1 MLRGQAVEFDAVS
14 HHCLLIPVQLRDAVG
29 GISPSFEVFADAE
42 RTNDPS
48 DAPTNGF
55 HGAVVEM
62 IIVIVGE
69 DEHVYGGKILDVIA
83 VCPFEGDKHPR
94 EGGGCFENGV
104 NEEGESIGAEKHG
117 RVSEPDQGVVIV
129 ARQRIERGVDNGER
143 IRRFET
149 GGTVEKKIAKA
160 LYKRL

>member
-1 MLRGQAVEFDAVS
+1 M
-14 HHCLLIPVQLRDAVG
+14 
-29 GISPSFEVFADAE
+29 
-42 RTNDPS
+42 
-48 DAPTNGF
+48 
-55 HGAVVEM
+55 
-62 IIVIVGE
+62 IVGE

-83 VCPFEGDKHPR
+83 VCPFEGGKHPR
-94 EGGGCFENGV
+94 EGRGCFENGI

-129 ARQRIERGVDNGER
+129 ARQRIERSVDNGER
-143 IRRFET
+143 SRRFET